1 MGGQLTNEQKS
12 TVWSGAPFGILS
24 SLCKLTDV
32 EDFDLKKNFSDNLIV
47 VYWKVKKHIEKTNDF
62 LLQNSYIG
70 DRQIER
76 LIKENRIAEGP
87 ILSVLEY
94 SHKRICDSYMYQ
106 DFTADYIVR
115 YAQQHEDLQQ
125 YLPYIAKTSPKI
137 AQMRVEGTSK
147 IYSECAGVFTMGE
160 YLAKDLV
167 ENSGID
173 PRKVHAVGG
182 GCNIDISRI
191 DGSKKQGNKF
201 LFNGKDFIR
210 KNGPLVV
217 RAFLALREKY
227 HDIELHIC
235 GPEKAPDEIKEL
247 SLSDGIVFRG
257 LLKYD
262 ELVDE
267 YNECDYFVLPSLVE
281 GYGFVFGEALIFG
294 LPCIGRDAFAMPDFI
309 EDGFNGYLCHELSNA
324 NELYNCMEKCLLNA
338 DTLMKEVK
346 NQRNN
351 YLEKYSWD
359 GVAKRMLDIMRH
371 DGYNLSLK

>member
-1 MGGQLTNEQKS
+1 M
-12 TVWSGAPFGILS
+12 
-24 SLCKLTDV
+24 
-32 EDFDLKKNFSDNLIV
+32 
-47 VYWKVKKHIEKTNDF
+47 
-62 LLQNSYIG
+62 
-70 DRQIER
+70 
-76 LIKENRIAEGP
+76 
-87 ILSVLEY
+87 
-94 SHKRICDSYMYQ
+94 
-106 DFTADYIVR
+106 
-115 YAQQHEDLQQ
+115 
-125 YLPYIAKTSPKI
+125 
-137 AQMRVEGTSK
+137 
-147 IYSECAGVFTMGE
+147 
-160 YLAKDLV
+160 
-167 ENSGID
+167 
-173 PRKVHAVGG
+173 
-182 GCNIDISRI
+182 
-191 DGSKKQGNKF
+191 
-201 LFNGKDFIR
+201 FNGKDFIR